1 MQNQSCDRKYRGSG
15 YVVSAAGAER
25 SCEFQGHAKI
35 QILNLLGSCE
45 WEGNPKFLKKVTE
58 AARQQAVY
66 YPDFMK
72 IVSETLEP
80 LTAAELQVLRL
91 ICADKTNS
99 EIGEI
104 LDIKV
109 STVKSHVS
117 HILQKL
123 SVKRRNEA
131 KTVAE
136 KLKLL

>member
-1 MQNQSCDRKYRGSG
+1 MALD
-15 YVVSAAGAER
+15 AASRFGFVRTIGEYGVAV
-25 SCEFQGHAKI
+25 
-35 QILNLLGSCE
+35 LNLLGSCE
-45 WEGNPKFLKKVTE
+45 WEGTPKFLKKVTE

-72 IVSETLEP
+72 IASETLEP